1 MREKRSKAGDGRHAI
16 REITGRL
23 NISYKHEENS
33 FNEFNREPLMPHMV
47 SREGPALAVG
57 DVNGDGLEDFFVGGA
72 KRQPGSLFI
81 QQRNGTFKRRVLPRF
96 RRISFTKTWTRIWWI
111 LPVTASWICSW

>member
-1 MREKRSKAGDGRHAI
+1 MRRSESKAGDGRHAI
-16 REITGRL
+16 RGDYGSTQYFIQ
-23 NISYKHEENS
+23 HEETAS
-33 FNEFNREPLMPHMV
+33 NEFNREPLMPIWSHERP
-47 SREGPALAVG
+47 SPAVG

-81 QQRNGTFKRRVLPRF
+81 QQRNGTFKEKSVAAF
-96 RRISFTKTWTRIWWI
+96 QKDFIYEDWTRIWWI